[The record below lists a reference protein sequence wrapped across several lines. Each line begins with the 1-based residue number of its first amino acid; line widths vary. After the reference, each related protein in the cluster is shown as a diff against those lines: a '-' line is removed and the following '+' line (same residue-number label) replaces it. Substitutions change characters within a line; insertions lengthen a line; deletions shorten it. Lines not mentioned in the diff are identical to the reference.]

1 MKIAYITPRFHPFKG
16 GAEQNLLALSTRVA
30 KLGFDSTVLTTN
42 ARFNNEKLIKEEFY
56 KGLRIIRHWAPT
68 EALYAGFYPQLLPHL
83 LLNNYDIIHSSGIG
97 FFWREFCLILK
108 KLTSGKNTR
117 FIVTPHGPFLA
128 ATSDKGFR
136 AIIRKIG
143 NRILR
148 IYINWLYDEF
158 IAVNPKQHVWME
170 ALYKINPVKII
181 NIPNGI
187 DEAYIAPHLIEHKP
201 DDKVV
206 ITYMNRMEEYKG
218 IQQVLKAINKILE
231 IPAANKNFIFYI
243 MGRPGGYTK
252 TLESMVRDMQ
262 LESHTKFIFS
272 PEDKER
278 DEIFYKESQ
287 INILPSQWE
296 ATGITLLEAMAK
308 GNIIITTEQNEAAD
322 ILIKE
327 GENGFIY
334 SYDEIDKLVEG
345 LSWLLKTPELRERM
359 RKESLEMSSKFT
371 WESVVKIYV
380 DLLNNIKYK

>member
-42 ARFNNEKLIKEEFY
+42 ARFNKEKLPREEFY

-83 LLNNYDIIHSSGIG
+83 LTNKYDIIHSTGIG

-108 KLTSGKNTR
+108 KLTSKQTR

-128 ATSDKGFR
+128 ATSATGFR
-136 AIIRKIG
+136 GFIRKVG
-143 NRILR
+143 NRILK

-158 IAVNPKQHVWME
+158 IAVNPNQHVWME
-170 ALYKINPVKII
+170 ALYNVNPVKII

-187 DEAYIAPHLIEHKP
+187 DESYIESKIVEHKP
-201 DDKVV
+201 EDKVV

-218 IQQVLKAINKILE
+218 IQQVLKAIHKILDL
-231 IPAANKNFIFYI
+231 PGGNKNFIFYI

-327 GENGFIY
+327 GENGFVY
-334 SYDEIDKLVEG
+334 GYDEIDKLVEG

-359 RKESLEMSSKFT
+359 RKDALEMSKKFT
-371 WESVVKIYV
+371 WESVVKSYV

>member
-42 ARFNNEKLIKEEFY
+42 AKFNNEKLPKEEFY

-83 LLNNYDIIHSSGIG
+83 LMNKYDIIHSSGIG

-108 KLTSGKNTR
+108 KLTSKQTK

-128 ATSDKGFR
+128 ATSATGIRGF
-136 AIIRKIG
+136 IRKTG
-143 NRILR
+143 NKILR
-148 IYINWLYDEF
+148 LYVNWLYDEF
-158 IAVNPKQHVWME
+158 IAVNPNQHVWME
-170 ALYKINPVKII
+170 SLYNINPVKII

-187 DEAYIAPHLIEHKP
+187 DEDYIEQKIVEHKP
-201 DDKVV
+201 DDKIV

-218 IQQVLKAINKILE
+218 IQQVLKAIDKLLDL
-231 IPAANKNFIFYI
+231 PDSNKNFIFYI

-252 TLESMVRDMQ
+252 TLENMVRDMQ

-322 ILIKE
+322 ILIQE
-327 GENGFIY
+327 GENGFVY
-334 SYDEIDKLVEG
+334 GYDEIDKLVEG

-359 RKESLEMSSKFT
+359 RKDSLEMSKKFT

-380 DLLNNIKYK
+380 DLLNNIKYR

>member
-42 ARFNNEKLIKEEFY
+42 AKFNKEKLEREEFY
-56 KGLRIIRHWAPT
+56 KGLRIIRHWAPS

-83 LLNNYDIIHSSGIG
+83 LTNKYDIIHSSGIG
-97 FFWREFCLILK
+97 FFWREFCLIIK
-108 KLTSGKNTR
+108 KLTSKQTR
-117 FIVTPHGPFLA
+117 FIVTPHGPFMA
-128 ATSDKGFR
+128 AAGSTGIRGFIKK
-136 AIIRKIG
+136 AG
-143 NRILR
+143 NKLLR
-148 IYINWLYDEF
+148 LYVNWLYDEF
-158 IAVNPKQHVWME
+158 IAVNPNQHVWME
-170 ALYKINPVKII
+170 ALYKVNPVKII

-187 DEAYIAPHLIEHKP
+187 DEDYIAPKLIEHKE

-218 IQQVLKAINKILE
+218 IQQVLKAINKMLE
-231 IPAANKNFIFYI
+231 MPNVSKNFIFYI

-252 TLESMVRDMQ
+252 TLENMVRDMQ

-322 ILIKE
+322 IIIKE
-327 GENGFIY
+327 GENGFVY
-334 SYDEIDKLVEG
+334 GYDEIDKLVEG

-359 RKESLEMSSKFT
+359 RKDSLEMSKKFT
-371 WESVVKIYV
+371 WESIVKSYV
-380 DLLNNIKYK
+380 DLLNNIKYR

>member
-16 GAEQNLLALSTRVA
+16 GGEQNLLALSTRVA
-30 KLGFDSTVLTTN
+30 KLGFDSTILTTN
-42 ARFNNEKLIKEEFY
+42 AKFNKEKLPKEEFF
-56 KGLRIIRHWAPT
+56 KGLRIVRHWAPT

-83 LLNNYDIIHSSGIG
+83 LMNKYDIIHSSGIG

-108 KLTSGKNTR
+108 KLTSKQTR
-117 FIVTPHGPFLA
+117 FIVTPHGPFMA
-128 ATSDKGFR
+128 VYDRGGIRGF
-136 AIIRKIG
+136 IRKTG
-143 NRILR
+143 NKLLR
-148 IYINWLYDEF
+148 LYINWLYDEF
-158 IAVNPKQHVWME
+158 IAVNPNQHVWME
-170 ALYKINPVKII
+170 QVYKINPTKIV

-187 DEAYIAPHLIEHKP
+187 DQEYIAAKLSEHKE
-201 DDKVV
+201 DEKVV

-218 IQQVLKAINKILE
+218 IQQVLKAIDLMLKNDKS
-231 IPAANKNFIFYI
+231 PKNFIFYI

-252 TLESMVRDMQ
+252 TLEAMVRDMQ

-278 DEIFYKESQ
+278 DDIFYKESQ

-308 GNIIITTEQNEAAD
+308 GNIIITTEQNEAAN

-327 GENGFIY
+327 GENGFV
-334 SYDEIDKLVEG
+334 YDYNDIEKLAEG
-345 LSWLLKTPELRERM
+345 LTWLIKTPELRERM
-359 RKESLEMSSKFT
+359 RQESLELSQKFT

-380 DLLNNIKYK
+380 DLLNQIKYK